1 MKKSLALLASFAF
14 LFGVMNAVADDL
26 LPSHVYVTIRA
37 NASGQRPFADFGNL
51 AQFSGFSPSAGA
63 DQIANYLAERA
74 KSFGMSNVKIE
85 HFPSDGKS
93 YIWAYRT
100 EPYWEGKKG
109 ELWLEGLDRQLLAS
123 YAAQRIA
130 LARLSRN
137 TNVSADLIYIG
148 GGLHDEDYAGKSVDG
163 KIVLTTGPLSGVLR
177 EAVWKRKALGIVYF
191 SNFQAT
197 DHPDLLNFEE
207 PKPWEGPHG
216 EQTTFA
222 FCITHRIGEQL
233 RESLAAG
240 ERLVVHA
247 DVEAEIGKGAY
258 PVVMA
263 EIPGSDPTLPAV
275 LVYAHTNSRT
285 SGGNNLSGVG
295 CTLEMARELS
305 GLIQSGELAEP
316 RRTIRFMWGP
326 EHFGMIAH
334 FHAHPDDI
342 SNLLAMINVDMIG
355 FNQQLT
361 KAVFHLYRTPYS
373 HPTFLD
379 DIVQEF
385 LEKVGSENTISIRY
399 ANPSSASPSEGFR
412 DPLFDP
418 MGTREDYRYN
428 VEKFWGP
435 SDHEDS
441 GEASIG
447 IPAILLNDFPDVLLG
462 TQKDTVE
469 AGDPTQMRRGVVVAA
484 SSAYMVASASPRDLP
499 ALIQNGL
506 TKAKSRLAAD
516 EMRAYSLLR
525 QSTPAGLAGNYR
537 DAQAFLRLDYAR
549 EIAALNS
556 LSSLVGEEAFTP
568 PTRNSIVS
576 LASEETLALDRL
588 RSSAG
593 DLTQAHNISGRQS
606 QPAATNSEAQTLCPE
621 RNLNIRGPVHFFR
634 PEYGRWW
641 LVEKTGDEHFEDKVV
656 LSRRGTYILYET
668 LNFANGRRSVAEIRD
683 LISDEF
689 EPIPVDEVMQYF
701 KFLESVDVVHL
712 KKQVASLN
720 N

>member
-26 LPSHVYVTIRA
+26 LPSHVYLTIRA

-74 KSFGMSNVKIE
+74 KSFGMANVKIE
-85 HFPSDGKS
+85 HFPSDGKT

-222 FCITHRIGEQL
+222 FCITHRVGEQL
-233 RESLAAG
+233 RNRLAAG
-240 ERLVVHA
+240 EGLVVHA
-247 DVEAEIGKGAY
+247 DVEAEIGAGAY
-258 PVVMA
+258 PVVRA
-263 EIPGSDPTLPAV
+263 EISGSDLNLPAV

-305 GLIQSGELAEP
+305 GLIGSGQLPRP

-342 SNLLAMINVDMIG
+342 SNFLAMINVDMIG

-361 KAVFHLYRTPYS
+361 KAVFHLYRAPYS

-379 DIVQEF
+379 DIVEEF
-385 LEKVGSENTISIRY
+385 LERVGTDNTISIRY

-447 IPAILLNDFPDVLLG
+447 LPAILLNDFPDVFLG

-469 AGDPTQMRRGVVVAA
+469 VGDPTQMRRGVVVAA
-484 SSAYMVASASPRDLP
+484 SSAYMVASAGPGDLP
-499 ALIQNGL
+499 ALIQNAI
-506 TKAKSRLAAD
+506 TKANSRLADD
-516 EMRAYSLLR
+516 ETRGYSLLR
-525 QSTPAGLAGNYR
+525 GSTPANLAVNYR
-537 DAQAFLRLDYAR
+537 DAQTFLRLDYAR
-549 EIAALNS
+549 ETAALNT
-556 LSSLVGEEAFTP
+556 LSSLVGENAFTP
-568 PTRNSIVS
+568 SARNSIAS

-588 RSSAG
+588 RSSAE
-593 DLTQAHNISGRQS
+593 DMASADKISLAS
-606 QPAATNSEAQTLCPE
+606 SKSAATDSEAQTLRPE
-621 RNLNIRGPVHFFR
+621 RDPTIRGPVHFFR
-634 PEYGRWW
+634 PEYGRMW
-641 LVEKTGDEHFEDKVV
+641 LIEKSGDEHFEDKVP
-656 LSRRGTYILYET
+656 LSLRGSYLLYET
-668 LNFANGRRSVAEIRD
+668 LNFANGQRSVAEIRD
-683 LISDEF
+683 LVSDEF

-701 KFLESVDVVHL
+701 KFLDSVGVVHL
-712 KKQVASLN
+712 KKQLASLN

>member
-247 DVEAEIGKGAY
+247 DVEAEIGKGEY

>member
-74 KSFGMSNVKIE
+74 KSFGMANVKIE

>member
-1 MKKSLALLASFAF
+1 MKRWLALLFGLVF
-14 LFGVMNAVADDL
+14 LLVVLNAVADDL
-26 LPSHVYVTIRA
+26 LPSRVYITIRA
-37 NASGQRPFADFGNL
+37 NSSGQRPFADFANL

-63 DQIANYLAERA
+63 DQIANYLADRA
-74 KSFGMSNVKIE
+74 KSFGMAKVNIE
-85 HFPSDGKS
+85 HFPSDGKT
-93 YIWAYRT
+93 YMWAFRT

-109 ELWLEGLDRQLLAS
+109 ELWLEGPNRQLLAS
-123 YAAQRIA
+123 FAAQRIA

-137 TNVSADLIYIG
+137 TNVSADLLYVG
-148 GGLHDEDYAGKSVDG
+148 GGLRDEDYTGKSVER

-177 EAVWKRKALGIVYF
+177 EAVWKRRALGIVYF

-197 DHPDLLNFEE
+197 DYPDLLNFEE

-222 FCITHRIGEQL
+222 FCVTHRIGEQL

-258 PVVMA
+258 PVVVA

-275 LVYAHTNSRT
+275 LIYAHTNSRT

-305 GLIQSGELAEP
+305 GLIQSGELARP

-334 FHAHPDDI
+334 FHAHTDDI

-361 KAVFHLYRTPYS
+361 KAVFHLYRAPYS

-428 VEKFWGP
+428 IEKFWGP

-447 IPAILLNDFPDVLLG
+447 IPAILLNDFPDVFLG

-484 SSAYMVASASPRDLP
+484 SSAYMVASASSRDLP

-506 TKAKSRLAAD
+506 TKAKSRLSAD

-525 QSTPAGLAGNYR
+525 QSTPADLAGNYR

-549 EIAALNS
+549 EIAALDS

-568 PTRNSIVS
+568 STRNSIVS

-588 RSSAG
+588 RSSAD
-593 DLTQAHNISGRQS
+593 DLTQAHNISELQS
-606 QPAATNSEAQTLCPE
+606 QPAATNSQAQTLCPE

-641 LVEKTGDEHFEDKVV
+641 LVEKTGDEHFEDKVL
-656 LSRRGTYILYET
+656 LSRRGAYILYET

-701 KFLESVDVVHL
+701 KFLESVDIVHL

>member
-1 MKKSLALLASFAF
+1 
-14 LFGVMNAVADDL
+14 
-26 LPSHVYVTIRA
+26 
-37 NASGQRPFADFGNL
+37 
-51 AQFSGFSPSAGA
+51 
-63 DQIANYLAERA
+63 
-74 KSFGMSNVKIE
+74 
-85 HFPSDGKS
+85 
-93 YIWAYRT
+93 
-100 EPYWEGKKG
+100 
-109 ELWLEGLDRQLLAS
+109 
-123 YAAQRIA
+123 
-130 LARLSRN
+130 
-137 TNVSADLIYIG
+137 
-148 GGLHDEDYAGKSVDG
+148 
-163 KIVLTTGPLSGVLR
+163 
-177 EAVWKRKALGIVYF
+177 
-191 SNFQAT
+191 
-197 DHPDLLNFEE
+197 
-207 PKPWEGPHG
+207 
-216 EQTTFA
+216 
-222 FCITHRIGEQL
+222 
-233 RESLAAG
+233 
-240 ERLVVHA
+240 
-247 DVEAEIGKGAY
+247 
-258 PVVMA
+258 
-263 EIPGSDPTLPAV
+263 
-275 LVYAHTNSRT
+275 
-285 SGGNNLSGVG
+285 
-295 CTLEMARELS
+295 
-305 GLIQSGELAEP
+305 
-316 RRTIRFMWGP
+316 MWGP

>member
-1 MKKSLALLASFAF
+1 MKKLLALFAGFVF
-14 LFGVMNAVADDL
+14 LPVVMNAVADDL
-26 LPSHVYVTIRA
+26 LPARVYQTIRA

-74 KSFGMSNVKIE
+74 KSFGMANVNIE
-85 HFPSDGKS
+85 HFPSDGKT
-93 YIWAYRT
+93 YLWAYRT

-109 ELWLEGLDRQLLAS
+109 ELWLEGPDRQLLAS

-137 TNVSADLIYIG
+137 TNVSAELVYIG
-148 GGLHDEDYAGKSVDG
+148 GGLRDQDYGGKSVDG

-197 DHPDLLNFEE
+197 DYPDLLNFEE

-222 FCITHRIGEQL
+222 FCVTHRVGEQL
-233 RESLAAG
+233 RASLAAD

-247 DVEAEIGKGAY
+247 EVEAEIGVGAY
-258 PVVMA
+258 PVVRA
-263 EIPGSDPTLPAV
+263 EIPGSEPALPAV

-285 SGGNNLSGVG
+285 SGGNNLSGLG

-305 GLIQSGELAEP
+305 GLIQSGQLPRP

-334 FHAHPDDI
+334 FHAHPDDVPG
-342 SNLLAMINVDMIG
+342 LLAMINVDMIG

-361 KAVFHLYRTPYS
+361 KAVFHLYRAPYS

-385 LEKVGSENTISIRY
+385 LEQVGSENTISIRY
-399 ANPSSASPSEGFR
+399 ANPSSASPAEGFR

-447 IPAILLNDFPDVLLG
+447 IPAILLNDFPDVFLG

-469 AGDPTQMRRGVVVAA
+469 VGDPTQMRRGVVVAA
-484 SSAYMVASASPRDLP
+484 SSAYMVASAGPGDL
-499 ALIQNGL
+499 AVLIQNGI
-506 TKAKSRLAAD
+506 TKAKSRLADD

-525 QSTPAGLAGNYR
+525 GSSPAALAESDR
-537 DAQAFLRLDYAR
+537 DAQTFLRLDYAR
-549 EIAALNS
+549 ETAALNS
-556 LSSLVGEEAFTP
+556 LGLLVGEQAFTP
-568 PTRNSIVS
+568 SGRNAIAS
-576 LASEETLALDRL
+576 LASEQTLALERL
-588 RSSAG
+588 RSSA
-593 DLTQAHNISGRQS
+593 DDVASAHNISRS
-606 QPAATNSEAQTLCPE
+606 SSKPAATNSAAQALCPE
-621 RNLNIRGPVHFFR
+621 RNLDIRGPVHFFR

-641 LVEKTGDEHFEDKVV
+641 LIEKTGDEHFEDKVL
-656 LSRRGTYILYET
+656 LSRRGSYILYET
-668 LNFANGRRSVAEIRD
+668 LNFANGRRSIAEIRD

-689 EPIPVDEVMQYF
+689 EPIPVDEIMQYF
-701 KFLESVDVVHL
+701 EFLDSVGVVQL
-712 KKQVASLN
+712 KKPVASLN
-720 N
+720 H

>member
-1 MKKSLALLASFAF
+1 MRKWLALPAGFVFLLVVLNAF
-14 LFGVMNAVADDL
+14 ADDL
-26 LPSHVYVTIRA
+26 LPSRVYLTIRA
-37 NASGQRPFADFGNL
+37 NSSGQRPFADFGNL

-63 DQIANYLAERA
+63 EQIANYLVDRA
-74 KSFGMSNVKIE
+74 KSFGMTNVNIE
-85 HFPSDGKS
+85 HFPSDGKT
-93 YIWAYRT
+93 YMWAFRT

-109 ELWLEGLDRQLLAS
+109 ELWLEGPNRQLLAS
-123 YAAQRIA
+123 FAAQRIA

-137 TNVSADLIYIG
+137 TNVSAELIDVG
-148 GGLHDEDYAGKSVDG
+148 GGLRDEDYAGKSVDG

-197 DHPDLLNFEE
+197 DYPDLLNFEE

-222 FCITHRIGEQL
+222 FCVTHRIGEQL
-233 RESLAAG
+233 RESLAAR
-240 ERLVVHA
+240 EKLVVHA
-247 DVEAEIGKGAY
+247 EVEAEIGKGAY
-258 PVVMA
+258 PVVVA
-263 EIPGSDPTLPAV
+263 DIPGSDPTLPAV

-295 CTLEMARELS
+295 CTLEIARELS
-305 GLIQSGELAEP
+305 GLIQGGELARP

-342 SNLLAMINVDMIG
+342 PNLLAMINVDMIG

-361 KAVFHLYRTPYS
+361 KAVFHLYRAPYS

-379 DIVQEF
+379 DIAEEF
-385 LEKVGSENTISIRY
+385 LQKVGSENTISIRY

-428 VEKFWGP
+428 VEQFWGP

-447 IPAILLNDFPDVLLG
+447 IPAILLNDFPEVFLG

-484 SSAYMVASASPRDLP
+484 SSAYMVASAGPRELP
-499 ALIQNGL
+499 ALIQNGI

-516 EMRAYSLLR
+516 EMRGYSLLR
-525 QSTPAGLAGNYR
+525 KRAPAGLAENYR
-537 DAQAFLRLDYAR
+537 DAQTFLRLDYAR

-556 LSSLVGEEAFTP
+556 LSSLVGEEAFAP
-568 PTRNSIVS
+568 SARNAIAS
-576 LASEETLALDRL
+576 LAAEETLALDRL
-588 RSSAG
+588 RSSAD
-593 DLTQAHNISGRQS
+593 DLTAAHNISQLSS
-606 QPAATNSEAQTLCPE
+606 QPAATNPEAQTLCPE
-621 RNLNIRGPVHFFR
+621 RHLNIRGPVHFFR

-641 LVEKTGDEHFEDKVV
+641 LIEKTGDEHFEDKVL
-656 LSRRGTYILYET
+656 LSRRGSYVLYET
-668 LNFANGRRSVAEIRD
+668 LNFANGQRSVAEIRD

>member
-26 LPSHVYVTIRA
+26 LPSQVYLIIRA

-74 KSFGMSNVKIE
+74 KSFGMANVKIE
-85 HFPSDGKS
+85 RFPSDGKT
-93 YIWAYRT
+93 YIWASRT

-109 ELWLEGLDRQLLAS
+109 ELWLEGPDRQLLAS

-137 TNVSADLIYIG
+137 TNVSADLIYVG

-177 EAVWKRKALGIVYF
+177 EAVWQRKALGIVYF
-191 SNFQAT
+191 SDFQAT
-197 DHPDLLNFEE
+197 DYPDLLNFEE

-233 RESLAAG
+233 RNRLAAS

-247 DVEAEIGKGAY
+247 DVEAEIGAGAY
-258 PVVMA
+258 PVVRA
-263 EIPGSDPTLPAV
+263 EIPGSDLNLPAV

-305 GLIQSGELAEP
+305 GLIGSGQLPRP

-326 EHFGMIAH
+326 EHYGMIAH
-334 FHAHPDDI
+334 FHAHPDDV
-342 SNLLAMINVDMIG
+342 SNFLAMINVDMIG

-361 KAVFHLYRTPYS
+361 KAVFHLYRAPYS

-379 DIVQEF
+379 DIVEEF
-385 LEKVGSENTISIRY
+385 LERVGTDNTISIRY

-418 MGTREDYRYN
+418 MGTREAYRYN

-447 IPAILLNDFPDVLLG
+447 LPAILLNDFPDVFLG

-469 AGDPTQMRRGVVVAA
+469 VGDPTQMRRGVVVAA
-484 SSAYMVASASPRDLP
+484 SSAYMVASAGPGDLP
-499 ALIQNGL
+499 ALIQNAI
-506 TKAKSRLAAD
+506 TKANSRLADD
-516 EMRAYSLLR
+516 ETRGYSLLR
-525 QSTPAGLAGNYR
+525 GSTPANLAVNYR
-537 DAQAFLRLDYAR
+537 DARTFLRLDYAR
-549 EIAALNS
+549 ETAALNT
-556 LSSLVGEEAFTP
+556 LSSLVGENAFTP
-568 PTRNSIVS
+568 SARNSIAS
-576 LASEETLALDRL
+576 LSSEETLALDRL
-588 RSSAG
+588 RSSAE
-593 DLTQAHNISGRQS
+593 DMASAEKTSLASS
-606 QPAATNSEAQTLCPE
+606 KSAATDSEAQTLRPE
-621 RNLNIRGPVHFFR
+621 RDPNIRGPVHFFR
-634 PEYGRWW
+634 PEYGRLW
-641 LVEKTGDEHFEDKVV
+641 LIEKSGDEHFEDKVP
-656 LSRRGTYILYET
+656 LSHRGSYLLYET
-668 LNFANGRRSVAEIRD
+668 LNFANGQRSVAEIRD
-683 LISDEF
+683 LVSDEF
-689 EPIPVDEVMQYF
+689 EPIPVNEVMQYF
-701 KFLESVDVVHL
+701 KFLDSVGVVHL
-712 KKQVASLN
+712 KKQVAFLN

>member
-1 MKKSLALLASFAF
+1 MKKLLALLAGSVF
-14 LFGVMNAVADDL
+14 LFVVLNAVAGDL
-26 LPSHVYVTIRA
+26 LPADVYQIIRA
-37 NASGQRPFADFGNL
+37 NSSGQRPFADFGNL

-63 DQIANYLAERA
+63 DQIANYLADRA
-74 KSFGMSNVKIE
+74 KSFGMANVNIE
-85 HFPSDGKS
+85 HFPSDGKT
-93 YIWAYRT
+93 YMWAFRT

-109 ELWLEGLDRQLLAS
+109 ELWLEGPNRQLLAS
-123 YAAQRIA
+123 FAAQRIA

-137 TNVSADLIYIG
+137 TNVGADLIYIG
-148 GGLHDEDYAGKSVDG
+148 GGLRDEDYAGKSVDG

-197 DHPDLLNFEE
+197 DYPDLLNFEE

-222 FCITHRIGEQL
+222 FCVTHRVGEQL
-233 RESLAAG
+233 RDSLAAG
-240 ERLVVHA
+240 EKLVVHA
-247 DVEAEIGKGAY
+247 VVEAEIGKGSY
-258 PVVMA
+258 PVVAA

-285 SGGNNLSGVG
+285 SGGNNLSGIG

-305 GLIQSGELAEP
+305 GLIQSGQLPRP

-361 KAVFHLYRTPYS
+361 KAVFHLYRAPYS
-373 HPTFLD
+373 RPTFLD
-379 DIVQEF
+379 DIVEEL
-385 LEKVGSENTISIRY
+385 LEKVGTDNTISIRY

-447 IPAILLNDFPDVLLG
+447 LPAILLNDFPDVFLG
-462 TQKDTVE
+462 TQKDTAEV
-469 AGDPTQMRRGVVVAA
+469 GDPTQMRRGVVVAT
-484 SSAYMVASASPRDLP
+484 SSAYMVASAAPRDLP
-499 ALIQNGL
+499 ALIQNGF
-506 TKAKSRLAAD
+506 TNAKSRLAAD
-516 EMRAYSLLR
+516 EMRGYSLLR
-525 QSTPAGLAGNYR
+525 RSTAASLAENYR
-537 DAQAFLRLDYAR
+537 DAQMFLRLDYAR

-556 LSSLVGEEAFTP
+556 LSSLVGEDAFTP
-568 PTRNSIVS
+568 FARNSIAS
-576 LASEETLALDRL
+576 LASEEALALDRL
-588 RSSAG
+588 RSSAD
-593 DLTQAHNISGRQS
+593 DLASTHNISLS
-606 QPAATNSEAQTLCPE
+606 SSKPDATKSETQALTPE
-621 RNLNIRGPVHFFR
+621 RDLNVRGPVHFFR

-641 LVEKTGDEHFEDKVV
+641 LIEKSGDEHFEDKVL
-656 LSRRGTYILYET
+656 LSRRGSYVLYET

-689 EPIPVDEVMQYF
+689 EPIPIDEVMQYF
-701 KFLESVDVVHL
+701 KFLDSVGVVHL
-712 KKQVASLN
+712 KKQVAVLN

>member
-1 MKKSLALLASFAF
+1 MKKWLALLVGLVF
-14 LFGVMNAVADDL
+14 LLVVLQAVANDL
-26 LPSHVYVTIRA
+26 LPSRVYLTIRA
-37 NASGQRPFADFGNL
+37 NSSGQRPFADFANL

-63 DQIANYLAERA
+63 DQIANYLADRA
-74 KSFGMSNVKIE
+74 KRFGMANVNIE
-85 HFPSDGKS
+85 HFPSDGKT
-93 YIWAYRT
+93 YMWAFRT

-109 ELWLEGLDRQLLAS
+109 ELWLEGPNRQLLAS
-123 YAAQRIA
+123 FAAQRIA

-137 TNVSADLIYIG
+137 TNLSADLIYVG
-148 GGLHDEDYAGKSVDG
+148 GGLRDEDYAGKSVEG

-177 EAVWKRKALGIVYF
+177 EAVWKRKALGIIYF

-197 DHPDLLNFEE
+197 DYPDLLNFEE

-222 FCITHRIGEQL
+222 FCLTHRIGEQL

-258 PVVMA
+258 PVVVA

-275 LVYAHTNSRT
+275 LIYAHTNSRT

-305 GLIQSGELAEP
+305 GLIQSGELARP

-361 KAVFHLYRTPYS
+361 KAVFHLYRAPYS

-385 LEKVGSENTISIRY
+385 LERVGAENTISIRY

-428 VEKFWGP
+428 IEKFWGP

-447 IPAILLNDFPDVLLG
+447 IPAILLNDFPDVFLG

-506 TKAKSRLAAD
+506 TKAKSRLSAD

-568 PTRNSIVS
+568 STRNSIVS

-588 RSSAG
+588 RSSAD
-593 DLTQAHNISGRQS
+593 DLTQVHNISELQS
-606 QPAATNSEAQTLCPE
+606 QPAATHSEAQTLYPE

-641 LVEKTGDEHFEDKVV
+641 LIEKTGDEHFEDKVL
-656 LSRRGTYILYET
+656 LSRRGAYILYET

-712 KKQVASLN
+712 NKQVASLN

>member
-74 KSFGMSNVKIE
+74 KSFGMANVKIE

-606 QPAATNSEAQTLCPE
+606 QPAATNSEAETLCPE

>member
-606 QPAATNSEAQTLCPE
+606 QPAATNSEAETLCPE